1 MKPYRVSASVTI
13 DRPAAEVHALV
24 DDLSAHERWTD
35 HYTEDWQL
43 LSEVRQ
49 GVGARVSLHAKGSM
63 DGPTEVEIVESTPTR
78 IVEEG
83 HGGKDHKRRSRVTYE
98 LRPLADDRTLVTF
111 TAEMLEPANPL
122 EHFVAPFTQ
131 LYLRQQCTRS
141 LERLRALLESHV
153 VA

>member
-13 DRPAAEVHALV
+13 ARPLAEVHALL
-24 DDLSAHERWTD
+24 DDLPAHERWTD

-43 LSEVRQ
+43 LSPTPR
-49 GVGARVSLHAKGSM
+49 GVGARVSLRTKGSM

-83 HGGKDHKRRSRVTYE
+83 HGGTDQRRRSRATYE
-98 LRPLADDRTLVTF
+98 LRPVGDDRTVVTF

-131 LYLRQQCTRS
+131 AYLRQQSARA